1 MAVGHT
7 MLSDASSGSGNGL
20 QRSWQQSFRQAVGI
34 TRAVASKKSE
44 LKDKGQTS
52 SLGEYTLLIL
62 LTLLAAGLRFYK
74 LGEWSYFI
82 DEFHT
87 LESIGLFFSA
97 TPLGP
102 LFRPNSRAAFW
113 LLTKLS
119 LMIFGESAFSLRF
132 FPYIF
137 GTLTIP
143 LVYCPIKHLFNKYVA
158 LISVFIIAVSPWHI
172 YMSQM
177 GRWYTLS
184 LLIGFF
190 AIISFNAFIESGK
203 KKHFALYILLTY
215 FGITL
220 HMTGF
225 FVPMIAVAYMILLV
239 LLPQYYQTGGRKRLL
254 FILGLH
260 AIFCLAYIPRFLD
273 FMGDWADLEGLVGSW
288 GSDFALKVLYH
299 ITPSLAFSSIA
310 GLFLLATL
318 RDRRGLFL
326 AAYCM
331 VPFIALSLFALADIN
346 VSARYQL
353 FTLPAVSIA
362 AAFTITYLRSMLSK
376 SRNLLALAMFVIV
389 ILPSFQTDY
398 LYFTSE
404 YGYRHRSNEVF
415 QYIKERMAK
424 DDQVFVA
431 GVYPAYEERFYA
443 ESLIRSE
450 GIDINDG
457 QLITSSLD
465 RLDLKKR
472 AWVVTLARAPEKPE
486 GFQKWIAE
494 HTHLLAEFP
503 TRRAIEDQTLKV
515 YLYSP

>member
-1 MAVGHT
+1 
-7 MLSDASSGSGNGL
+7 MLSDGSSGSGNAL
-20 QRSWQQSFRQAVGI
+20 QRSWQQSFRRAVGI
-34 TRAVASKKSE
+34 TGIGVSRESKM
-44 LKDKGQTS
+44 KGKGETS
-52 SLGEYTLLIL
+52 SCWGEYTILIL

-97 TPLGP
+97 TPLGS

-143 LVYCPIKHLFNKYVA
+143 LVYFPIKHLFDKYVA

-203 KKHFALYILLTY
+203 KRHFALYLLLTY

-225 FVPMIAVAYMILLV
+225 FVPMIAVAYLTLLV
-239 LLPQYYQTGGRKRLL
+239 VLPQYYQTGSRKGLL

-260 AIFCLAYIPRFLD
+260 AILCLVFIPRFLD
-273 FMGDWADLEGLVGSW
+273 FMNDWSDLEGLMGSW

-299 ITPSLAFSSIA
+299 VMPSVAFSSMI
-310 GLFLLATL
+310 GLLLLATL
-318 RDRRGLFL
+318 RDRRGLLL
-326 AAYCM
+326 AVYCL
-331 VPFIALSLFALADIN
+331 VPFIVLSVFVLVGVN

-376 SRNLLALAMFVIV
+376 SRNLLALAMIVIV
-389 ILPSFQTDY
+389 VLPSLQTDY

-404 YGYRHRSNEVF
+404 YGYRHRSKEAF
-415 QYIKERMAK
+415 QYIKKRMAK

-443 ESLIRSE
+443 KSLIRSE

-472 AWVVTLARAPEKPE
+472 AWVVTLARAPENPE

-494 HTHLLAEFP
+494 TAHLSAEFP
-503 TRRAIEDQTLKV
+503 TRRATQDQTLKV